1 MSTPVFVIYS
11 PNDRQLAESV
21 AAVLTSLG
29 VQPDMEWEVE
39 SDGLWSEQMEKPM
52 DAAAACVMLIG
63 PSGQGP
69 ANSMEMRMFL
79 AHQAAKGA
87 MLLPI
92 LLPGAE
98 PADMPLFLQGHPIVD
113 LRHDPDMSTLP
124 HLLRDSLNHHA
135 EA

>member
-11 PNDRQLAESV
+11 PNDRQLAVSV

-29 VQPDMEWEVE
+29 VQPNMEWEVE
-39 SDGLWSEQMEKPM
+39 TDGLWSEAMEKPM

-69 ANSMEMRMFL
+69 ANSMDMRMFL
-79 AHQAAKGA
+79 ARQAAKGA

-98 PADMPLFLQGHPIVD
+98 PAEVPLFLQGHPIVD
-113 LRHDPDMSTLP
+113 LRLDPNMSTLP
-124 HLLRDSLNHHA
+124 HLLRESLNHRV
-135 EA
+135 

>member
-1 MSTPVFVIYS
+1 MPTPVFVIYS

-21 AAVLTSLG
+21 AAILTSLG
-29 VQPDMEWEVE
+29 VQPDMEWELE
-39 SDGLWSEQMEKPM
+39 TDGQWSEAMEKPM

-69 ANSMEMRMFL
+69 ANSMD
-79 AHQAAKGA
+79 
-87 MLLPI
+87 LPV

-98 PADMPLFLQGHPIVD
+98 AADMPLFLQGRPVVD
-113 LRHDPDMSTLP
+113 LRHDPNMSSLP

-135 EA
+135 NT